1 MGGVRT
7 DCHRL
12 IRAAV
17 SGRRSRHHAKDKQR
31 FVASVAAYDS
41 LPGHH
46 FTQVKSSRIYMGAQ
60 APRLKARSRTLL
72 IDFAC
77 HCPAATP
84 SGIQLFNHPLTIA
97 IHDAARVC
105 SRRA

>member
-46 FTQVKSSRIYMGAQ
+46 FTQVKSRLRGGASAALKSAFKDVADRFRVPLPRRDASR
-60 APRLKARSRTLL
+60 
-72 IDFAC
+72 
-77 HCPAATP
+77 HAT
-84 SGIQLFNHPLTIA
+84 
-97 IHDAARVC
+97 V
-105 SRRA
+105 